1 MHGQH
6 LRQTIMSQYDGLAAG
21 YSAMA
26 PAAEALSAAQFMY
39 LQMDGDMETVKDML
53 GAQGMLGVH
62 PRLAPNRADHSTRPL
77 LSSRC
82 SVLVRVTDDDV
93 FMGHDTWDGYEA
105 MLRVFKHYTVSL
117 TRGPCVRVRERRVCD
132 AVPHAW
138 LTRLMR
144 CHVRCHAAARSTPQ
158 DRRCRVDHRV
168 VLRHPRLPVL
178 GRRLLPELQR
188 PVRNRDHEWLL
199 QHKPVRRHPW
209 HW

>member
-144 CHVRCHAAARSTPQ
+144 CHVPVPRSCAFHTPRPALSRRPPCRSPAPQVTCPRSTTTT
-158 DRRCRVDHRV
+158 
-168 VLRHPRLPVL
+168 
-178 GRRLLPELQR
+178 
-188 PVRNRDHEWLL
+188 
-199 QHKPVRRHPW
+199 
-209 HW
+209 